1 MKLQGLKNPNNYYR
15 RDNMRFIQCNCLTKT
30 PEPKYHMQ
38 NCPVWMADRIKKLE
52 ELLSY
57 YCESLQELEN
67 RKERLRAGLKRE
79 GQPACNVMFHHTLR
93 KNKGAKC
100 PYCKEQLLQ
109 EG

>member
-1 MKLQGLKNPNNYYR
+1 
-15 RDNMRFIQCNCLTKT
+15 MRFIQCNCLTKT